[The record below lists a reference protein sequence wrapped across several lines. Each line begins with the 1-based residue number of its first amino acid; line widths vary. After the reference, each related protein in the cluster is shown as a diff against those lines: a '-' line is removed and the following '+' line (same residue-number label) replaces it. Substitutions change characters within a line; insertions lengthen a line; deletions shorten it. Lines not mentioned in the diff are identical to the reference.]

1 MDDLWDDRSLFLEE
15 ITELWFIPFMTY
27 SSTLTSKNQ
36 TTLPKAVVALLGA
49 KPSSVL
55 SYETLEDGSVR
66 LTAKASTFA
75 DHLDTFP
82 KKKPTRKITVEMM
95 NAVVETE
102 AANNASRGKKS

>member
-1 MDDLWDDRSLFLEE
+1 
-15 ITELWFIPFMTY
+15 MTY

-55 SYETLEDGSVR
+55 SYETLDDGSVR

-75 DHLDTFP
+75 DHLNAFP
-82 KKKPTRKITVEMM
+82 KKAPARKVTVKMM
-95 NAVVETE
+95 NATVEAE
-102 AANNASRGKKS
+102 ASKRASHTRKP